1 MSSEAEFS
9 ELLRQARRAAGYSQ
23 EELAERAGVSAG
35 AIGSLEQGLRRAP
48 HRDTVRALADA
59 LRISESE
66 RQLLEEAA
74 ARARG
79 RHPRN
84 PSGIPVSL
92 TSFVER
98 SEVDELKALLTEHRL
113 LTITGSP
120 GIGKTRIAIEVAR
133 RVEGLYDEACFVDLL
148 PLRDGDHVAS
158 QVAVR
163 LNVRLEGDD
172 GLSGLV
178 RRLRSRRTL
187 LVIDNCEHV
196 VADVVSVIGALLQGC
211 PSLTVLAT
219 SREALAHSAE
229 LAYRLPSMNA
239 NAATDL
245 FVARAQQAELAWYV
259 DPERLVI
266 VADICKNLGWIPL
279 AIELAASRVSSLGLA
294 ALRTR
299 LGTGLHLTGNRDL
312 PLRHQTMTAAIAWSY
327 DLLSER
333 ERLLFCRSSVAAGGF
348 TLEWAEQ
355 VCADDALP
363 VEVVA
368 DTLSRLV
375 QKCLINVDHVGISAR
390 YRFLESI
397 QRFAQQRLSESG
409 QFDGIVLRG
418 IAWLERK
425 AAVLINEVST
435 DSVWDYRVELDN
447 VRTSVRWAQSN
458 GGYSLIVSA
467 ARILIGFSRV
477 YSSATREFEP
487 RMLGLGVLERLNEAE
502 DPELAAQLIACLAT
516 HITGTERMTLLPR
529 AIPLLKQTGQL
540 DRAAYLHA
548 KMAEIEC
555 NCGNVVAAR
564 EHVAEAQA
572 LLTVREVRHSR
583 RGITTAMTCAYVCSL
598 IGEFDAARKW
608 FAQAETPVGYMQEIE
623 AQIVLAEIEF
633 REGHVE
639 KACEISKRSVDS
651 LCSYPDMDHLA
662 IMVFGNHAR
671 YLLQLGAEDAAEEAL
686 RVSLHRAV
694 EIRDSG
700 FLYVISSLTRHAAAL
715 TARGGR
721 ADLAARLL
729 GSCDA
734 TDQRNG
740 RPSIKDAAAEDLGAK
755 SISSQLSQERAES
768 LRAQGASEDLY
779 ELIEEFLAHPAT
791 ADNTRTSA
799 TSRPRATSMT
809 RSSPN

>member
-1 MSSEAEFS
+1 MS
-9 ELLRQARRAAGYSQ
+9 Q
-23 EELAERAGVSAG
+23 
-35 AIGSLEQGLRRAP
+35 
-48 HRDTVRALADA
+48 
-59 LRISESE
+59 SE
-66 RQLLEEAA
+66 RGPLEEAA

-120 GIGKTRIAIEVAR
+120 GIGKTRIAVEVAR

-148 PLRDGDHVAS
+148 PLLDGDLVAS
-158 QVAVR
+158 QIAVR
-163 LNVRLEGDD
+163 LDVRLQGDD

-178 RRLRSRRTL
+178 HHLRSRRTL
-187 LVIDNCEHV
+187 LVIDNCEHI
-196 VADVVSVIGALLQGC
+196 VADAVSVIGTLLAQC
-211 PSLTVLAT
+211 PLLTVFAT

-229 LAYRLPSMNA
+229 FAYRLPSMNA
-239 NAATDL
+239 NAATEL
-245 FVARAQQAELAWYV
+245 FVARAQQADLTWYV

-279 AIELAASRVSSLGLA
+279 AIELAASRVSSLGLV

-327 DLLSER
+327 DLLNER
-333 ERLLFCRSSVAAGGF
+333 ERLLLCRSSVAAGGF

-355 VCADDALP
+355 VCAGDALP
-363 VEVVA
+363 VEAVA
-368 DTLSRLV
+368 DTLSWLV

-397 QRFAQQRLSESG
+397 QRFAQQRLSDWGE
-409 QFDGIVLRG
+409 FDGVVLREL
-418 IAWLERK
+418 AWLERK
-425 AAVLINEVST
+425 AAALSNQPST
-435 DSVWDYRVELDN
+435 DSVWSYRVELDN
-447 VRTSVRWAQSN
+447 VREAVRWVQSH
-458 GGYSLIVSA
+458 GDHSSIRSA
-467 ARILIGFSRV
+467 ANILIGFSRV

-487 RMLGLGVLERLNEAE
+487 RMLGLNVLERLNEDE
-502 DPELAAQLIACLAT
+502 DPELVARLICSLAT
-516 HITGTERMTLLPR
+516 HITATERMALLPR

-548 KMAEIEC
+548 KIAEIEC
-555 NCGNVVAAR
+555 SRGNLVAAGG
-564 EHVAEAQA
+564 HVAKAQA
-572 LLTVREVRHSR
+572 LLATKELRNSQ
-583 RGITTAMTCAYVCSL
+583 RGLTTAMTCAYVCSL
-598 IGEFDAARKW
+598 LGEFNTARRW
-608 FAQAETPVGYMQEIE
+608 LTQAEIPVGEMQEVE

-633 REGHVE
+633 RGGHVE
-639 KACEISKRSVDS
+639 KACQVSKKLVDT
-651 LCSYPDMDHLA
+651 LGSYPDMDHLA

-671 YLLQLGAEDAAEEAL
+671 YLLQLGAEGAAEEAL

-694 EIRDSG
+694 DIRDAG
-700 FLYVISSLTRHAAAL
+700 FLYVISSLARHASAL
-715 TARGGR
+715 TARAGR

-729 GSCDA
+729 GACDA

-740 RPSIKDAAAEDLGAK
+740 RPSIKDTAAEDLAAK
-755 SISSQLSQERAES
+755 SISSHLSQERAAT

-779 ELIEEFLAHPAT
+779 ELIEEYLAQPAA
-791 ADNTRTSA
+791 ADNA
-799 TSRPRATSMT
+799 RAGAEGSTYNPYK
-809 RSSPN
+809 SSDK